1 MDINFIKGKTLLVG
15 AETTQ
20 IATLK
25 RDILLYD
32 GFVDE
37 EFGEDYPETQ
47 KKAMATMSEITRGK
61 IDFSSKK
68 YYPIFKPMQ
77 VASELS
83 SLGLLKSFSD
93 LGIVTPELNL
103 EAAISGITDISGSL
117 KMEKNTNYKALKN
130 FKTRHINTVENEI
143 IYDAARKLTDMEA
156 NAIPRFKHLPSYQ
169 SPCKSTIF
177 NIVLDKFP
185 YPSDDTSIARILDF
199 KNNEDSIRKLG
210 SLNVLIARLAREN
223 MYPAEIAQEID
234 QLVLEAKSVLKARK
248 VAYKESKVTKIFRV
262 SEALLKGN
270 LGELLMRRDKE
281 KAEIRA
287 KSELSMSVDE
297 LSLMETEIASEWKH
311 IAYLLKAESLSNR

>member
-37 EFGEDYPETQ
+37 EFGEDYPELQ
-47 KKAMATMSEITRGK
+47 KKTMDTMSEFTNGK
-61 IDFSSKK
+61 IDFKSELYSSV
-68 YYPIFKPMQ
+68 FKPMQ

-93 LGIVTPELNL
+93 LGIDSHDLNL
-103 EAAISGITDISGSL
+103 EAAISGITSVSDSL
-117 KMEKNTNYKALKN
+117 GMEKSPSYTALKTFN
-130 FKTRHINTVENEI
+130 TRHINTVENEI
-143 IYDAARKLTDMEA
+143 IYKAATRLTEMGA

-169 SPCKSTIF
+169 SPFKSSVI

-185 YPSDDTSIARILDF
+185 CPSGDMSVAQILDF
-199 KNNEDSIRKLG
+199 KSDEDSIRKLG

-223 MYPAEIAQEID
+223 TNPLEISQEID
-234 QLVLEAKSVLKARK
+234 QLILEAKSVLKARK
-248 VAYKESKVTKIFRV
+248 VAYKESKLTKVFRI
-262 SEALLKGN
+262 SEAVFKGN
-270 LGELLMRRDKE
+270 LGELLQRRDRE
-281 KAEIRA
+281 KAEIQA
-287 KSELSMSVDE
+287 KSELKMTVDE

-311 IAYLLKAESLSNR
+311 IAYLIKAESLANK